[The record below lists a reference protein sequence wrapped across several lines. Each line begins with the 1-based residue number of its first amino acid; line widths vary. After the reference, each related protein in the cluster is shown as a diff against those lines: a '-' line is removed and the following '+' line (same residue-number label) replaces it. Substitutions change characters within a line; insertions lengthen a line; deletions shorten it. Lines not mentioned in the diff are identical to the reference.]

1 MNYENSRPIGETV
14 LPEAGGCTKPERCEC
29 NINMTFE
36 QLERTWKIKKREGS
50 DDN

>member
-14 LPEAGGCTKPERCEC
+14 LPEARGNINPERCEC

-36 QLERTWKIKKREGS
+36 QLERTWKKKRGGS